1 MSFDWSIR
9 GGPSGRLSAG
19 LTIPADE
26 EYKLIKQPN
35 DYIGVPGDHAN
46 RRTLK
51 GSHMLQVFCIATT
64 EAEAEGVVSRILETG
79 IRRENIFVVT
89 GFSEMDHIALPIREL
104 RRHVWIGLGLG
115 AVIGWFVGT
124 AMIILLASAATPWTG
139 EALLIPLNTA
149 LTGMVLG
156 TVAGASGGFCR
167 PHISPNLA
175 HHYEEEVR
183 QGRVLISVELDD
195 ASKREKVAAV
205 CVGSGGIDVHCSDE
219 VAA

>member
-1 MSFDWSIR
+1 
-9 GGPSGRLSAG
+9 
-19 LTIPADE
+19 
-26 EYKLIKQPN
+26 
-35 DYIGVPGDHAN
+35 
-46 RRTLK
+46 
-51 GSHMLQVFCIATT
+51 MLQVFCIATT
-64 EAEAEGVVSRILETG
+64 GAEAEAVVSKILETG
-79 IRRENIFVVT
+79 IRRENIFVAA
-89 GFSEMDHIALPIREL
+89 GLLEMEDIAVPIREL

-115 AVIGWFVGT
+115 AVTGWFVGT
-124 AMIILLASAATPWTG
+124 AMIILIASAATPWTG

-183 QGRVLISVELDD
+183 QGRVLISVDLDD
-195 ASKREKVAAV
+195 ASNRDKIAAA
-205 CVGSGGIDVHCSDE
+205 CLGSGGVDVHCSDE

>member
-1 MSFDWSIR
+1 
-9 GGPSGRLSAG
+9 
-19 LTIPADE
+19 
-26 EYKLIKQPN
+26 
-35 DYIGVPGDHAN
+35 
-46 RRTLK
+46 
-51 GSHMLQVFCIATT
+51 MLQVFCIATT
-64 EAEAEGVVSRILETG
+64 EEEAEGVVSRILETG
-79 IRRENIFVVT
+79 IRRENIFVAA
-89 GFSEMDHIALPIREL
+89 GFSEMDQIAVPIREL

-156 TVAGASGGFCR
+156 TVAGASGGFCG

-195 ASKREKVAAV
+195 AGKREKVAAA